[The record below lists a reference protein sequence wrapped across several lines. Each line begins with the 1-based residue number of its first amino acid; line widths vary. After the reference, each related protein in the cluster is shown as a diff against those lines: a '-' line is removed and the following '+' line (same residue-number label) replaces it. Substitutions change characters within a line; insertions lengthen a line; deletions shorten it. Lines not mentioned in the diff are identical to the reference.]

1 MTIRENGHIVETQ
14 GNNVHYEDEI
24 VIVGGGMGGLCFVVA
39 LHKYIL
45 SYPLQM
51 TNLI

>member
-1 MTIRENGHIVETQ
+1 MALGENGHIVETQ
-14 GNNVHYEDEI
+14 GNNVHYEEI

-45 SYPLQM
+45 LYLLQM
-51 TNLI
+51 INLI

>member
-1 MTIRENGHIVETQ
+1 MALGENGHIVETQ
-14 GNNVHYEDEI
+14 GNNVHYEEI
-24 VIVGGGMGGLCFVVA
+24 VIVGGGMWGLCFVVA

-51 TNLI
+51 INLI

>member
-1 MTIRENGHIVETQ
+1 MALGEIGHIVETQ
-14 GNNVHYEDEI
+14 GNNVHYEEEI
-24 VIVGGGMGGLCFVVA
+24 VIVGGGMGDLCFVIA